1 MKKISYAVAFT
12 LALGTLFLGACDG
25 GDYDEGES
33 EDSYTE
39 VVSEDVKNPAAE
51 DSPDP
56 GDAESAFVV
65 APGELLL
72 RDFKLPL
79 PLFAPDSAW
88 NQIALDAAVLPES
101 DQQILLL
108 YRVLL
113 GDNSSLHPRNAEN
126 ASPFVSVNY
135 EDWTIPVFRAGDIEQ
150 AVLVCNYDGDLDYTN
165 LKLPEAGQDP
175 GGPVMALAPVGPVR
189 PSGPEG
195 DESDGHLVLYNP
207 ETFTAFDFWQATTV
221 RDGECRSQGGG
232 LLGDAVLE
240 AGMVDFFDVRGP
252 GANPVTYYSARASGV
267 PLLAGLLVPEDIEA
281 GVIEHALAVAI
292 PNPRNVNG
300 RRDPSPDD
308 IVYPASQVEGDFYST
323 DPLALAQGQRIR
335 LKDMLVI
342 ADESYGESYGVTEAI
357 PIDDL
362 PVAPITRMFLTA
374 LHTYGAYV
382 VDNSGGLTIY
392 AEDIHTANLH
402 LTAEEVNGLIGRPP
416 DSPLPA
422 GQTKWQILIG
432 QLAEDLT
439 WIPLAA
445 GGSEPWSEYDSLG
458 RSPAKAT
465 IGYSN
470 FEVIEP
476 ASIP

>member
-1 MKKISYAVAFT
+1 
-12 LALGTLFLGACDG
+12 D
-25 GDYDEGES
+25 
-33 EDSYTE
+33 
-39 VVSEDVKNPAAE
+39 
-51 DSPDP
+51 
-56 GDAESAFVV
+56 
-65 APGELLL
+65 
-72 RDFKLPL
+72 
-79 PLFAPDSAW
+79 
-88 NQIALDAAVLPES
+88 
-101 DQQILLL
+101 
-108 YRVLL
+108 
-113 GDNSSLHPRNAEN
+113 SSLHPRDVESTA
-126 ASPFVSVNY
+126 PFMSVNY
-135 EDWTIPVFRAGDIEQ
+135 EDWTIPIFRAGEIEQ

-165 LKLPEAGQDP
+165 LKLPEAGEEP
-175 GGPVMALAPVGPVR
+175 GGPVMALAPVGLVR

-207 ETFTAFDFWQATTV
+207 EIFTAFDFWQATTV

-232 LLGDAVLE
+232 LTGNAVLE
-240 AGMVDFFDVRGP
+240 AGTVDFFDVRGS

-281 GVIEHALAVAI
+281 GAIEHALAVAI
-292 PNPRNVNG
+292 PNPRNTNG

-308 IVYPASQVEGDFYST
+308 IVYPASQVESDFYST
-323 DPLALAQGQRIR
+323 DPFALAQGQRIR

-357 PIDDL
+357 SIDDL

-374 LHTYGAYV
+374 LHTDGAYV
-382 VDNSGGLTIY
+382 VDNSGDLTIY
-392 AEDIHTANLH
+392 AEDIHSANLQ
-402 LTAEEVNGLIGRPP
+402 LTDEEVNGLIGQPP
-416 DSPLPA
+416 DASLPS
-422 GQTKWQILIG
+422 GETKWQILIG

-445 GGSEPWSEYDSLG
+445 GGSEPWWEYESLG
-458 RSPAKAT
+458 HNPSNAT

>member
-1 MKKISYAVAFT
+1 
-12 LALGTLFLGACDG
+12 
-25 GDYDEGES
+25 
-33 EDSYTE
+33 
-39 VVSEDVKNPAAE
+39 
-51 DSPDP
+51 
-56 GDAESAFVV
+56 
-65 APGELLL
+65 
-72 RDFKLPL
+72 
-79 PLFAPDSAW
+79 
-88 NQIALDAAVLPES
+88 
-101 DQQILLL
+101 
-108 YRVLL
+108 
-113 GDNSSLHPRNAEN
+113 
-126 ASPFVSVNY
+126 VNY
-135 EDWTIPVFRAGDIEQ
+135 EDWTIPIFRAGDVEQ

-165 LKLPEAGQDP
+165 LKLPAASVDP

-195 DESDGHLVLYNP
+195 DESDGHLVLYSP
-207 ETFTAFDFWQATTV
+207 ETFTAFDFWQATTL

-232 LLGDAVLE
+232 LIGNAVLE

-267 PLLAGLLVPEDIEA
+267 PLLAGLLVPEDIET

-292 PNPRNVNG
+292 PNPRNTNG

-308 IVYPASQVEGDFYST
+308 IVYPASQVEGDFYNT

-335 LKDMLVI
+335 LKDMLVV
-342 ADESYGESYGVTEAI
+342 ADESYGDTYGVTEAI
-357 PIDDL
+357 PISDL

-392 AEDIHTANLH
+392 AEDIHSANLQ
-402 LTAEEVNGLIGRPP
+402 LTDEELNGLIGRPL

-445 GGSEPWSEYDSLG
+445 GGAEPWWEYESLG
-458 RSPAKAT
+458 HNPANAT

-470 FEVIEP
+470 FEAIEP
-476 ASIP
+476 AAMP